1 MSAVARSTGALSVLG
16 VSKSFASNNGAK
28 TGAKSVAKN
37 GAKNGAKTGS
47 KSVAKTV
54 VSDVT
59 LHCTPGEFVVLVG
72 PSGCGKSTI
81 LLMAAGMLAPTRG
94 RVTLDGA
101 PVHHPGPD
109 RAVVFQDHALFPWLT
124 ARQNIALGLK
134 FKKLST
140 AEVSEKTDAALA
152 MVHLTHSG
160 DKLPHQL
167 SGGMRQRIAIARA
180 LALEPSVLLMDEPF
194 SSLDEQNRTMLQA
207 QLQEIWARLRITV
220 LFVTHSVNE
229 AVRLADR
236 VIVLHSNP
244 GRIRREFLV
253 ELPHPREFHSPLIQ
267 DLERRIRN
275 EIEQEVLRAN
285 AESPDEIWNPSQPA
299 DLGVR
304 AGDVGDGI

>member
-1 MSAVARSTGALSVLG
+1 MTFVAQATGALSLVNL
-16 VSKSFASNNGAK
+16 SKSFAVKAAG
-28 TGAKSVAKN
+28 KN
-37 GAKNGAKTGS
+37 GATISHKT
-47 KSVAKTV
+47 VLKTV

-59 LHCTPGEFVVLVG
+59 LHCRPGEFVVLVG
-72 PSGCGKSTI
+72 PSGCGKST
-81 LLMAAGMLAPTRG
+81 LLSMAAGMLAPTIG
-94 RVTLDGA
+94 QVTLDA
-101 PVHHPGPD
+101 QPVHVPGPD
-109 RAVVFQDHALFPWLT
+109 RAVVFQDHGLFPWLT

-134 FKKLST
+134 FKKLTNAQINS
-140 AEVSEKTDAALA
+140 KTDDALA

-207 QLQEIWARLRITV
+207 QLQAIWSRLRITV

-244 GRIRREFLV
+244 GRIRREFIV
-253 ELPHPREFHSPLIQ
+253 ELPHPRDFHSPLIQ
-267 DLERRIRN
+267 DLERRIRD

-285 AESPDEIWNPSQPA
+285 AQSPDEIWNPAQPA
-299 DLGVR
+299 HLAVR